1 MTGTQKNIEI
11 DKNEIGKLSAE
22 MTYRHYLMNKGKFNQ
37 IFKKL
42 TIPEYIALHIVAS
55 QSTASDHGSPKVYLR
70 KLAEK
75 MELEIYQAS
84 KVAGDLKD
92 RGLVLWSH
100 DGNGNEGTYVILTET
115 GERWLQEQ
123 EEILK
128 EYYGTI
134 IKTFGKENFIEL
146 LQQMKKFDDVMNSVL
161 EEKEQ

>member
-92 RGLVLWSH
+92 RGLVL
-100 DGNGNEGTYVILTET
+100 
-115 GERWLQEQ
+115 
-123 EEILK
+123 
-128 EYYGTI
+128 
-134 IKTFGKENFIEL
+134 
-146 LQQMKKFDDVMNSVL
+146 
-161 EEKEQ
+161 

>member
-1 MTGTQKNIEI
+1 M
-11 DKNEIGKLSAE
+11 
-22 MTYRHYLMNKGKFNQ
+22 
-37 IFKKL
+37 
-42 TIPEYIALHIVAS
+42 HIVAS